1 MNNIAVI
8 NVKGKAFFKNLLRP
22 LLKFFL
28 SKLSIN
34 ETECLKECIKQKYK
48 AKAARGE
55 RK

>member
-8 NVKGKAFFKNLLRP
+8 NVKGKAFFINLLSP

-28 SKLSIN
+28 SRLSIN
-34 ETECLKECIKQKYK
+34 ETECLKECIKLKYK